1 MIPFDE
7 DVLMRSTVAA
17 FFLTCLSVLAL
28 QSPADADAVKD
39 TGLQFAENPPM
50 RTVHRAAP
58 QPEPN
63 PENFEV
69 RPGFR
74 VIDSLDAFRRIVKQD
89 DQKIRMKPGVYRA
102 EKVDPPMPE
111 KNQQHIFAVNGSGNH
126 FDLRGVVIET
136 PVSVQSQLTNKA
148 HVADSW
154 HINGHDNTFE
164 GGYFRN
170 VVDRPYG
177 KYNVTENEF
186 EVPGDRNVFI
196 NCTFVIKGSVPYG
209 YSDFYGKG
217 SSRWGRLDKHSFM
230 SISGSGTELIGCAVY
245 QQSYGHGVHF
255 HGADGALIKDC
266 YLTGTLRPTNDIYKE
281 KVGRAKQFDFNIMY
295 RGQRPIPRDQMIPLT
310 EDGIRTYGGDKN
322 IQVINTT
329 VERFRCGAQI
339 HAEGHIVLRNVTVRE
354 AGYFGFDV
362 SAGPSGRVTMQNCRA
377 DVAYS
382 PLFNLTRGALPH
394 NSVYEVT
401 VLPPRPG
408 VEVTE
413 GTNLGRP
420 TDLGRLCGRNTTFIF
435 HKGGEQPL
443 PEKIL
448 RIRLGD
454 GKPLVDS
461 KVINNTPARIVL
473 SNKVR
478 NCTIKSLS
486 PVEDHGQNN
495 TIIQLDPD
503 N

>member
-1 MIPFDE
+1 MARAQRPE
-7 DVLMRSTVAA
+7 T
-17 FFLTCLSVLAL
+17 
-28 QSPADADAVKD
+28 
-39 TGLQFAENPPM
+39 PP
-50 RTVHRAAP
+50 VNSDDAAP
-58 QPEPN
+58 GAAAPSDALTGPE
-63 PENFEV
+63 
-69 RPGFR
+69 
-74 VIDSLDAFRRIVKQD
+74 IIASYVKTLP
-89 DQKIRMKPGVYRA
+89 MKPGVYRA

-339 HAEGHIVLRNVTVRE
+339 HAEGHIVLRNVTVR
-354 AGYFGFDV
+354 
-362 SAGPSGRVTMQNCRA
+362 
-377 DVAYS
+377 
-382 PLFNLTRGALPH
+382 LFRF
-394 NSVYEVT
+394 
-401 VLPPRPG
+401 RR
-408 VEVTE
+408 
-413 GTNLGRP
+413 LGRP
-420 TDLGRLCGRNTTFIF
+420 ERTGHHAKLPGRCRLQPAVQPDARRPAAQQRLRGHRPATTTRRRGHRRPQSRPTD
-435 HKGGEQPL
+435 
-443 PEKIL
+443 
-448 RIRLGD
+448 RLGP
-454 GKPLVDS
+454 PLRS
-461 KVINNTPARIVL
+461 
-473 SNKVR
+473 
-478 NCTIKSLS
+478 
-486 PVEDHGQNN
+486 
-495 TIIQLDPD
+495 
-503 N
+503 